1 MTSPHAQPQYA
12 LLDIYL
18 ALSHIGAP
26 VSGPL
31 APLAGEAHEETPR
44 LYIAH
49 TAGDE
54 WRVFLRPDLPD
65 RTREALAALSPDTLL
80 TDAARVLSV
89 LDERPVERI
98 GDQAVRAGVWRGRT
112 LLFPDDLAL
121 PQRSDLR
128 LARLPSGVDRY
139 GLPAPD
145 APQLRPVLASTN
157 EEAPAPEAFPA
168 EQFAVVVD
176 GVVVSTCESSRESA
190 LAAEAWVRTV
200 PTVTRRGYATSVTAA
215 WALDVRRRS
224 KVPFYSHAH
233 SNAASAGVAR
243 ALRLLPFLEDAGY
256 L

>member
-1 MTSPHAQPQYA
+1 MTSPHAQPDST

-44 LYIAH
+44 LYVAH
-49 TAGDE
+49 IAGDE
-54 WRVFLRPDLPD
+54 WRVFLRSDLPE
-65 RTREALAALSPDTLL
+65 RTRESLAALAPQTLL
-80 TDAARVLSV
+80 TDAARVLSI
-89 LDERPVERI
+89 LDERPRERI
-98 GDQAVRAGVWRGRT
+98 GDEAVRAGVWRGHT

-121 PQRSDLR
+121 PRRSDLQ
-128 LARLPSGVDRY
+128 LARLPSGVDLY
-139 GLPAPD
+139 GLPVPD
-145 APQLRPVLASTN
+145 AMRLRPAL
-157 EEAPAPEAFPA
+157 APADEEPPAREVFPA
-168 EQFAVVVD
+168 EQFAVVAD

-200 PTVTRRGYATSVTAA
+200 PSATRRGYAASVTAA

-224 KVPFYSHAH
+224 KVPFYSHAR

-243 ALRLLPFLEDAGY
+243 TLRLLPFLEDAGY